1 MTGEENKCRT
11 VGEESP
17 AGKGFCDQMPKEDN
31 QSRPPGEASPAGKG
45 FCDQMT
51 KEDYKSRPPGEAS
64 PVGKGFCDQMTK
76 EDYEFWL
83 CGIPGIGAKKL
94 LRLRRE
100 FPAAEEIF
108 TASADILKKVSGITE
123 RDVHNIVES
132 RKKYNAGYW
141 KKKLGGYGMKCAGI
155 FSPVYPEGCRHLYQP
170 PKRLF
175 YIGKLPEERYR
186 VAVVGARDC
195 SLYGRET
202 ARAFSARLASCGV
215 AVISGM
221 ARGIDGWAHQ
231 GALEG
236 GGTTYAVLGNGA
248 EICYPKE
255 HERLYRS
262 IVRRG
267 GIISEYPPG
276 TEARPSFFP
285 MRNRIISALSD
296 GVLVVE
302 ARAKSGSLITA
313 DLALEQGKEVFVI
326 PGRAGDALSEG
337 CNNLIKQG
345 ACLVT
350 EPEEIM
356 DCLGILIPKEMK
368 NFRNLNIR
376 LETKE
381 KMVYESLGF
390 EPKHISVLA
399 EEQKMEQAEI
409 MRCLLLLLK
418 YGMILEIGNHYYVKR
433 K

>member
-1 MTGEENKCRT
+1 MMGEDNKCRT
-11 VGEESP
+11 MGEESP
-17 AGKGFCDQMPKEDN
+17 AGKGFCNE
-31 QSRPPGEASPAGKG
+31 
-45 FCDQMT
+45 
-51 KEDYKSRPPGEAS
+51 
-64 PVGKGFCDQMTK
+64 MTK

-94 LRLRRE
+94 LRLRQE

-108 TASADILKKVSGITE
+108 TASADSLKKVSGITQ

-132 RKKYNAGYW
+132 RKKYNSGYW
-141 KKKLGGYGMKCAGI
+141 KKKLGEYGMQCAGM
-155 FSPVYPEGCRHLYQP
+155 FSYAYPEGCRHLYQP

-175 YIGKLPEERYR
+175 YIGRLPEEQYR

-202 ARAFSARLASCGV
+202 ARAFSAHLASCGV

-255 HERLYRS
+255 HERLYHS

-350 EPEEIM
+350 EPEEILN
-356 DCLGILIPKEMK
+356 CLGILPPKEMK

-381 KMVYESLGF
+381 KMVYDSLGF